1 MAKVSYKIVTKFAS
15 KPQILPP
22 NMGVFFHVDKLAFE
36 VIFMTFSLQLF
47 GSLVWPYRKNSL
59 PIIQTGKV
67 IHWSALET
75 VRRLNIKKNRCSE
88 IEHKRAYCRNAF

>member
-22 NMGVFFHVDKLAFE
+22 NMGVFFHVDKL

-59 PIIQTGKV
+59 PKIQPGKV
-67 IHWSALET
+67 IHCSALET
-75 VRRLNIKKNRCSE
+75 FPFLNIKKNRCSE